1 MKGAKKMTTH
11 YYTNNLD
18 ADSKP
23 QHISVTVAGQHFS
36 FQTDIGVFSK
46 SGLDFGTKTLLE
58 ALDLSGKTGKVLDV
72 GCGYGPIAIYV
83 AKTYGLQVDMVD
95 VNERSLGLALLN
107 AEKNGVKEKVSGF
120 VSHCLDQVSE
130 MYEVVIT
137 NPPIRA
143 GKQTIFQI
151 YEQSYQQLQ
160 TAGELWV
167 VIQKKQGAASTVKK
181 LETLFQEVEIVAK
194 EKGYLIIRAR
204 K

>member
-1 MKGAKKMTTH
+1 MTTH

-23 QHISVTVAGQHFS
+23 KNISVTVAGQHFS

-46 SGLDFGTKTLLE
+46 GGLDFGTKTLLE
-58 ALDLSGKTGKVLDV
+58 ALDLNGKTGKILDV

-83 AKTYGLQVDMVD
+83 AKTYGLTVDMVD
-95 VNERSLGLALLN
+95 VNERSLGLAKLN
-107 AEKNGVKEKVSGF
+107 AEKHGVSTQVNGF
-120 VSHCLDQVSE
+120 VSHCLDQVVDQ
-130 MYEVVIT
+130 YEVVIT

-143 GKQTIFQI
+143 GKQVVFQI
-151 YEQSYQQLQ
+151 YEQSYQHLQ
-160 TAGELWV
+160 DGGELWV

-181 LETLFQEVEIVAK
+181 LEAMFSAVEIVAK
-194 EKGYLIIRAR
+194 EKGYLIIKAE